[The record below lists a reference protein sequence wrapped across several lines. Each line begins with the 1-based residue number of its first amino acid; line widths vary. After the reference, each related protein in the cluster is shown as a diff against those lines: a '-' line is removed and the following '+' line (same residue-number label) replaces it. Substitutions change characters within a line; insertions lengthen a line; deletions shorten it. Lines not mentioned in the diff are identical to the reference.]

1 MRIITSDANWKTSP
15 IVELKDEE
23 GNFILAFEDMSS
35 VLGTKICARNEQSQT
50 VFFMDESVD
59 KTYEA
64 IEIQKGG
71 STVALVKNSTGIMRS
86 EITVETAGNKYSYYA
101 MQTMLQ
107 FGEEK
112 AAKLIRKAEKGA
124 FKIELYREEDTE
136 LIIAIMYAIEVLS
149 Q

>member
-1 MRIITSDANWKTSP
+1 MRVITSGANWNSSP

-35 VLGTKICARNEQSQT
+35 VLGTKICARNAESQT

-59 KTYEA
+59 KAYEA
-64 IEIQKGG
+64 IDIQRNG
-71 STVALVKNSTGIMRS
+71 STAALVKNSLGLMRS

-101 MQTMLQ
+101 MQATLL

-136 LIIAIMYAIEVLS
+136 LIVAIMYAIEVLG